1 MNVITIEL
9 PDDYTV
15 EQAYLDA
22 ALATGWTATIEHVEM
37 DNSVVPPR
45 TIKTAIP
52 NPVSAQ
58 DQGQAVWLSV
68 INERLVTTRLAAEA
82 IKLQPFTAG
91 LAKGA

>member
-1 MNVITIEL
+1 MNSIMINL

-22 ALATGWTATIEHVEM
+22 ALATGWTASIEVSEVDTSVEPHTLRT
-37 DNSVVPPR
+37 VV
-45 TIKTAIP
+45 IP

-82 IKLQPFTAG
+82 IKLQSFTAG